1 MKKTLISIV
10 GLVILASAVN
20 AQQFVMTST
29 TNVASS
35 IQPQT
40 WEGSNAVVVANQ
52 LLAITNADGSA
63 VIPQNFM
70 LGQNSMIII
79 RVNCNSNGLQS
90 MTASVRLMPAPNTMT
105 NSQLRK

>member
-1 MKKTLISIV
+1 MKKSILTII
-10 GLVILASAVN
+10 GLAFLAGGIY
-20 AQQFVMTST
+20 AQQLVTNIVST
-29 TNVASS
+29 VN

-40 WEGSNAVVVANQ
+40 WQGSNAVVVANQ

-90 MTASVRLMPAPNTMT
+90 MTASVRLMPSSP
-105 NSQLRK
+105 

>member
-1 MKKTLISIV
+1 MKKTLLTVI

-20 AQQFVMTST
+20 AQQLVTNTVST
-29 TNVASS
+29 VTVP
-35 IQPQT
+35 PQT
-40 WEGSNAVVVANQ
+40 WQGSNAVVVANQ
-52 LLAITNADGSA
+52 LLAITNANGSA

-90 MTASVRLMPAPNTMT
+90 MTASVRLMPSRP
-105 NSQLRK
+105 

>member
-1 MKKTLISIV
+1 MKKTLLTVI

-20 AQQFVMTST
+20 AQQLVTNIVST
-29 TNVASS
+29 VN
-35 IQPQT
+35 IKPQT
-40 WEGSNAVVVANQ
+40 WQGSNAVVVANQ

-90 MTASVRLMPAPNTMT
+90 MTASVRLMPSRP
-105 NSQLRK
+105 

>member
-1 MKKTLISIV
+1 MKKTLLTII

-40 WEGSNAVVVANQ
+40 WQGSNAVVVANQ

-70 LGQNSMIII
+70 LGQNSMIMI
-79 RVNCNSNGLQS
+79 RVNYTNNAPSL
-90 MTASVRLMPAPNTMT
+90 TASVRLIPAH
-105 NSQLRK
+105 

>member
-1 MKKTLISIV
+1 MKKTLLTVI

-20 AQQFVMTST
+20 AQQLVTNIVST
-29 TNVASS
+29 VN

-40 WEGSNAVVVANQ
+40 WQGSNAVIVANQ
-52 LLAITNADGSA
+52 LLSITNADGSA

-90 MTASVRLMPAPNTMT
+90 MTASVRLMPSRP
-105 NSQLRK
+105 